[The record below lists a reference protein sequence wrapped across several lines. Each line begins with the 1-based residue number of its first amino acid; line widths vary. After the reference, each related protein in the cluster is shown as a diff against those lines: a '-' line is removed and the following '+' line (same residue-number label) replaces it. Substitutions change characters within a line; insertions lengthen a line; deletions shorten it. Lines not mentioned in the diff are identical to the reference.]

1 MNEEPVMEESA
12 NAPRSGS
19 PRNAARDAPTNC
31 ASNGSERRFAAVER
45 DVAVIGSNYA
55 TKEDL
60 VKLES
65 RVQDR
70 LSRIENVMSTMENRL
85 IRWYFGTSV
94 ALVALVFSIGKLLQ

>member
-1 MNEEPVMEESA
+1 MNEEPVMEESP
-12 NAPRSGS
+12 NTSQSGS
-19 PRNAARDAPTNC
+19 SRNAGANC
-31 ASNGSERRFAAVER
+31 ASSGSERRFAAVER

-70 LSRIENVMSTMENRL
+70 LSRIENGMSAIENRL

-94 ALVALVFSIGKLLQ
+94 ALVALVFSIAKLI

>member
-1 MNEEPVMEESA
+1 MNEETVMEESSSASYCGSA
-12 NAPRSGS
+12 NG
-19 PRNAARDAPTNC
+19 T
-31 ASNGSERRFAAVER
+31 ERRFAAVER
-45 DVAVIGSNYA
+45 EVAVIGSNYA

-70 LSRIENVMSTMENRL
+70 LSRIENTMSLIENRL

-94 ALVALVFSIGKLLQ
+94 ALVALVFSIGKLM

>member
-1 MNEEPVMEESA
+1 MEEAGNVSQS
-12 NAPRSGS
+12 NS
-19 PRNAARDAPTNC
+19 PRNASSNC

-55 TKEDL
+55 TKKDL

-65 RVQDR
+65 RVQDG
-70 LSRIENVMSTMENRL
+70 LSRIESGMSGIENRL

-94 ALVALVFSIGKLLQ
+94 ALVALVFSIGKLMQ

>member
-1 MNEEPVMEESA
+1 MNGDCVMEENPHASQ
-12 NAPRSGS
+12 
-19 PRNAARDAPTNC
+19 
-31 ASNGSERRFAAVER
+31 SNGRERRLPAVER

-70 LSRIENVMSTMENRL
+70 LSRIENGMGTMENRL

-94 ALVALVFSIGKLLQ
+94 GLVGVAFAFGKYL